1 MLGIKKPLKILDP
14 HNYKH
19 AVRARGCLPKRQ
31 EGKGNEDMYHFF
43 NIHGAVKG
51 VLHCRESSSLQI
63 THTSGQEGSQGVTL
77 IQQRQPWGCSR
88 SPQDVTQAQPS
99 KTGPRIPNQ
108 ERRMTANA
116 TQWSSLASRGWNN
129 SSVQEEGTCPG
140 EHLTWGK
147 GSWGKRQIWC
157 NSNEQVKKI
166 LLQRRNWNAAKPT
179 SSTQRC
185 LSVHL
190 KRSALP
196 MLISR
201 RQSQQSVK
209 SKGNPGIYNRASRQ
223 IFLLGTPITHLFPPA
238 EGWSQFIPRRSPMH
252 VKKQNRHF

>member
-1 MLGIKKPLKILDP
+1 
-14 HNYKH
+14 
-19 AVRARGCLPKRQ
+19 
-31 EGKGNEDMYHFF
+31 MYHFF

-129 SSVQEEGTCPG
+129 SSGRRREHALENTWLGEKEAEENDRFDATAMNRLKKSFCKG
-140 EHLTWGK
+140 E
-147 GSWGKRQIWC
+147 I
-157 NSNEQVKKI
+157 EM
-166 LLQRRNWNAAKPT
+166 
-179 SSTQRC
+179 
-185 LSVHL
+185 
-190 KRSALP
+190 LP
-196 MLISR
+196 
-201 RQSQQSVK
+201 
-209 SKGNPGIYNRASRQ
+209 N
-223 IFLLGTPITHLFPPA
+223 PPA
-238 EGWSQFIPRRSPMH
+238 AHKDAYQFIWRGLPFLCWFPEGKASSLWRARAIQAFTTGHPGRYSCWALL
-252 VKKQNRHF
+252 